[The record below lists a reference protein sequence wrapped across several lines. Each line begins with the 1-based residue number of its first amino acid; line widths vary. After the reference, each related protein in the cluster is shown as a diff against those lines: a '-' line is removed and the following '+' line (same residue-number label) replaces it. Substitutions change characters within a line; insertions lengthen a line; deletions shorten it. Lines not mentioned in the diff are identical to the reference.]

1 MQASAISDHQQ
12 WRTISVVVE
21 TGCICRVSIRST
33 PSAVTNGTQIKRP
46 YNSYSLVGAKVRV
59 SESQWQS
66 EASRRPPEGNQTQ
79 SDAIRRNQ
87 TQSEG
92 NQTQS
97 DAIGGQSEGN
107 QTPSEGHRRPSEGHR
122 T

>member
-1 MQASAISDHQQ
+1 VIISSGAISDHQQ

-59 SESQWQS
+59 NKSQWPS
-66 EASRRPPEGNQTQ
+66 EASRRPPEAIGGNQTQ
-79 SDAIRRNQ
+79 SDA
-87 TQSEG
+87 TEA
-92 NQTQS
+92 QS
-97 DAIGGQSEGN
+97 DAIRRQ
-107 QTPSEGHRRPSEGHR
+107 RRPSVAFTDHQADAS
-122 T
+122 